1 MTTGTA
7 TSVAVARATQERSH
21 TRPPIFASLPLY
33 QLSTIHY
40 QLTPVSQT
48 ISIET
53 ALQLALQRHQEGKK
67 AEAAA
72 ICQEI
77 LRVAPG
83 NAGALHLLGIF
94 AYQAGQHSQAI
105 GLIRQSLA
113 LEPRSA
119 MVLNNLGLVLRAQ
132 GNFPEAEAALLSA
145 LEIDP
150 TLTDAHN
157 NLGIVLRETRRVDA
171 ALTSFRKAIDL
182 SPGHLLARHNLA
194 AALMTLGRNEEA
206 VALLRETQ
214 AMDPRQGSTLLLLG
228 NALRNLDRLD
238 DAIDAYKKALVI
250 DPSDCAAMSNL
261 GFVLRDLS
269 RFDEAE
275 AWLRA
280 ALKVDPNYQAAH
292 ANLSLILLVQGKFED
307 GWREYEWRPIEN
319 STGRPVE
326 YPQPRWD
333 GSKFSGRTL
342 LLRCDQGH
350 GDTILAARFVPEILK
365 RGGNLIV
372 ECEASLLRL
381 LGAMPGVGAA
391 RLVPA
396 MKSHKPANVEFDLQ
410 LPQMS
415 LWKVMG
421 IHSPADIPAP
431 VSYLAVDPSWR
442 EKWQDVNVADHNA
455 LKVGLVWAGSA
466 VHLNDRNRSML
477 LEKFAPLG
485 TTGARFYSLQKG
497 PQAVQ
502 ARTPPPGLVITDLM
516 NRIEDFADTAAFVD
530 ALDLVI
536 SVDTSVAHLAGAL
549 GKPVWLLLPAPP
561 DFRWLLE
568 REDSPWYPTMRLFR
582 QPSRGDWDSVMRRV
596 ADELARARVQGVRV
610 QGSGFRSKRVKNKE

>member
-1 MTTGTA
+1 MKPPLCLKPD
-7 TSVAVARATQERSH
+7 RRRL
-21 TRPPIFASLPLY
+21 RPLSIINYPL
-33 QLSTIHY
+33 
-40 QLTPVSQT
+40 
-48 ISIET
+48 SIEPVFRPLT
-53 ALQLALQRHQEGKK
+53 IESALQLALQRHQEGKN
-67 AEAAA
+67 AEATA
-72 ICQEI
+72 ICREI

-94 AYQAGQHSQAI
+94 AYQAGQHAQAV

-119 MVLNNLGLVLRAQ
+119 TVLNNLGLALRAL
-132 GNFPEAEAALLSA
+132 GNYPEAEAALLSA
-145 LEIDP
+145 IEIDP
-150 TLTDAHN
+150 ALIDAHN
-157 NLGIVLRETRRVDA
+157 NLGVVLRDTRRFDA
-171 ALTSFRKAIDL
+171 ALTSFQKAIDL

-194 AALMTLGRNEEA
+194 TCLMALGRNEEA
-206 VALLRETQ
+206 IRLLRETFT
-214 AMDPRQGSTLLLLG
+214 MDPRQGSTQLLLG

-238 DAIDAYKKALVI
+238 EAVDSYRKAIAID
-250 DPSDCAAMSNL
+250 PTDCAAMSNL

-275 AWLRA
+275 ASLRA
-280 ALKVDPNYQAAH
+280 ALRVDPNYQAAH
-292 ANLSLILLVQGKFED
+292 ANLSLILLLQGKFED

-319 STGRPVE
+319 PAGRPLE

-333 GSKFSGRTL
+333 GSSFSGRTL

-350 GDTILAARFVPEILK
+350 GDTILAARFIPEILK
-365 RGGNLIV
+365 RGGDLIV
-372 ECEASLLRL
+372 ECEGSLLRL
-381 LGAMPGVGAA
+381 LGAMPGLGKTK
-391 RLVPA
+391 LVKAIKSRQPA
-396 MKSHKPANVEFDLQ
+396 DLSFDLQ

-421 IHSPADIPAP
+421 INSPADIPAP
-431 VSYLAVDPSWR
+431 VSYLTVDPSWR
-442 EKWQDVNVADHNA
+442 DKWRDVNIGNDHA

-477 LEKFAPLG
+477 LEVFAPLA

-497 PQAVQ
+497 PQAIQ
-502 ARTPPPGLVITDLM
+502 LRIPPPGLSITDLTD
-516 NRIEDFADTAAFVD
+516 RIEDFADTAALIE

-561 DFRWLLE
+561 DFRWLLD

-582 QPSRGDWDSVMRRV
+582 QPSRGDWGTVMRRV
-596 ADELARARVQGVRV
+596 ADELARERV
-610 QGSGFRSKRVKNKE
+610 